1 MRFAFGGGA
10 ILAAAVIATGAWAQT
25 SAPAPAQTT
34 TPAPAP
40 MVAYHGQVVS
50 LTGNQLS
57 IMVDGKAET
66 FELADQPLVIL
77 NQAGTLASIKP
88 GDYIATTNAQR
99 PDGSGVSV
107 SLSIYEPGM
116 GKAGVNYLMP
126 TGNMMTNGNVAKI
139 VANPGS
145 STLQVDY
152 GKGVRTVEVPAGSAI
167 ILASRGTPAAL
178 VPGVKVTVRAAADP
192 AGKRIARIITVG
204 VGGMTPA

>member
-1 MRFAFGGGA
+1 MKFAFGGGV
-10 ILAAAVIATGAWAQT
+10 IVAAVISTAGWAQT
-25 SAPAPAQTT
+25 QAV

-40 MVAYHGQVVS
+40 LVAYHGQVS
-50 LTGNQLS
+50 ALAGNQLS
-57 IMVDGKAET
+57 IVVEGKTET

-77 NQAGTLASIKP
+77 NKAGTLASIKP

-116 GKAGVNYLMP
+116 GKAGVNYVMP
-126 TGNMMTNGNVAKI
+126 GGNMMTNGNVAQI
-139 VANPGS
+139 VANPGA

-192 AGKRIARIITVG
+192 TGKRVARIITVG